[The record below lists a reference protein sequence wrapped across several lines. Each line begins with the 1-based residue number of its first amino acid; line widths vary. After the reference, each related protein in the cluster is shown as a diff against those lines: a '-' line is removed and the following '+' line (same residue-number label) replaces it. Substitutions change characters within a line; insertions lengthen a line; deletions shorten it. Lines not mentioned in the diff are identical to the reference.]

1 MFDARQTMKVNSPPD
16 LVTVLQALSDPVRLE
31 IVRQLAGCDEQAG
44 LPCGKIEL
52 EVTKSTASHHL
63 KTLRNAGIT
72 AEREEGTRKFTWL
85 RKAELEAAY
94 PGLLDAVLSAAG
106 AEVSV
111 RSAGAAAAAG
121 GSTGAP
127 RSGSPT

>member
-1 MFDARQTMKVNSPPD
+1 MKVDSPAD

-31 IVRQLAGCDEQAG
+31 IVRQLAGCEESAG

-72 AEREEGTRKFTWL
+72 GRARG
-85 RKAELEAAY
+85 
-94 PGLLDAVLSAAG
+94 GDAQ
-106 AEVSV
+106 V
-111 RSAGAAAAAG
+111 RL
-121 GSTGAP
+121 AP
-127 RSGSPT
+127 QG